1 MNTTRNLALAAVAS
15 CVAACAAPVAQID
28 YYTVETEAL
37 ERVRGMTVLDEASVS
52 TGDYESLG
60 TADGLYCQRN
70 QLRMPPGES
79 GARRIATEQ
88 VMLRA
93 AMMGAEHISTPVCET
108 RSKMDLT
115 NNCFSTVIC
124 TAEALV
130 PAD

>member
-1 MNTTRNLALAAVAS
+1 MN
-15 CVAACAAPVAQID
+15 Q
-28 YYTVETEAL
+28 VE
-37 ERVRGMTVLDEASVS
+37 RSSPSSV
-52 TGDYESLG
+52 YRSLG

-70 QLRMPPGES
+70 QLRMPPGAS

-93 AMMGAEHISTPVCET
+93 AIMGAEHISTPACET
-108 RSKMDLT
+108 RSKLDMT

-130 PAD
+130 SVD